1 MMILSNIQYL
11 YYQYAS
17 FLSSHTF
24 CIFQIYQRL
33 GSLPEEFQSVFL
45 DVINSRRQDIHQQ
58 LITDTNLIS
67 KATLKDFDWQ
77 IKVRTCT
84 KWAVMSELK
93 E

>member
-1 MMILSNIQYL
+1 MQV
-11 YYQYAS
+11 

-24 CIFQIYQRL
+24 WIFQIYQRL